1 MLFRSPR
8 VSKAKANYDEIYA
21 EHSKERAKIHNQ
33 YKNDLLGIVLND
45 LGYKDTPEAREL
57 IRDTVIWD

>member
-1 MLFRSPR
+1 MVVYS
-8 VSKAKANYDEIYA
+8 DELCHY
-21 EHSKERAKIHNQ
+21 
-33 YKNDLLGIVLND
+33 DLLGIVLND